1 MDNSFF
7 KKIFKENKVKT
18 KSELISEISN
28 LENISDKLFMSNIN
42 IFEKTIKKISKRYD
56 DNTGLEDY
64 KMNKNDYII
73 LLILYKSTDY
83 SQYKLLILLY
93 YIYSYYKMDN
103 IDFNYKDF
111 PLNYFF
117 KFIKNNTIIH
127 HYILEF
133 MKI

>member
-1 MDNSFF
+1 
-7 KKIFKENKVKT
+7 
-18 KSELISEISN
+18 
-28 LENISDKLFMSNIN
+28 MSNIN
-42 IFEKTIKKISKRYD
+42 IFEKNIKKIGQKYD
-56 DNTGLEDY
+56 DNYGLEDY
-64 KMNKNDYII
+64 KMHKNDYII
-73 LLILYKSTDY
+73 LLILYKYTDY
-83 SQYKLLILLY
+83 SPYKLLILLY

-117 KFIKNNTIIH
+117 KFIKNNNIIH